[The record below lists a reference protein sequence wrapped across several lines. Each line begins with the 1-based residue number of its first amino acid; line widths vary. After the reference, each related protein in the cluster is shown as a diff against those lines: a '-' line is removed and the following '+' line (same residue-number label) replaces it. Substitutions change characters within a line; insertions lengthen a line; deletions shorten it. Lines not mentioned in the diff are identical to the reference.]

1 MNKLI
6 VALIASAFAA
16 TAGAQAMQSLETPK
30 DKAKQNTVKEAT
42 KVGEQPTP
50 QAEAAQAKKNV
61 EASKKVAKPTAQQR
75 KADVDSATK
84 SAAQAE
90 TGASTAAGAAE
101 AKAMKGTP
109 KALPTTKDKAKA
121 VDETTKAKASQ

>member
-61 EASKKVAKPTAQQR
+61 DASKKVDKL
-75 KADVDSATK
+75 DK
-84 SAAQAE
+84 SQKQ
-90 TGASTAAGAAE
+90 AAGKSTEKMASPQYSAE
-101 AKAMKGTP
+101 AAAGSAEAAKGKGTP

-121 VDETTKAKASQ
+121 VDASTKANASQ